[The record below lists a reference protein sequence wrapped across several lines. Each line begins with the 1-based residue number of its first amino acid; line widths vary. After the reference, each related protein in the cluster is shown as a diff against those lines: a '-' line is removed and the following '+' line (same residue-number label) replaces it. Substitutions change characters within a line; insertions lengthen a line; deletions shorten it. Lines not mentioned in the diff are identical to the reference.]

1 MLRLIAYILF
11 ALGLILQI
19 PSYYRKYKESR
30 DKLDLFELI
39 GLLLMLPFPTVMI
52 LDSFLRE

>member
-11 ALGLILQI
+11 VLGTILII
-19 PSYYRKYKESR
+19 PGTYKKYKESR

-39 GLLLMLPFPTVMI
+39 GLFLILPLPIVLI
-52 LDSFLRE
+52 LDRFIG

>member
-11 ALGLILQI
+11 DLGIILLI

-39 GLLLMLPFPTVMI
+39 GLFLMLPSLIVLIIDRFIT
-52 LDSFLRE
+52 

>member
-11 ALGLILQI
+11 ALGIILQI
-19 PSYYRKYKESR
+19 PSYFRKYKESR

-39 GLLLMLPFPTVMI
+39 CLILMLPFPIVMI
-52 LDSFLRE
+52 LDRFIG

>member
-11 ALGLILQI
+11 ALGIILQI

-30 DKLDLFELI
+30 DKIDLLELI
-39 GLLLMLPFPTVMI
+39 GLSLMLPFFIIMI
-52 LDSFLRE
+52 LDKVLF

>member
-11 ALGLILQI
+11 ALGIILQI
-19 PSYYRKYKESR
+19 PSYFRKYKESR

-39 GLLLMLPFPTVMI
+39 GLFLTLPIFIILI
-52 LDSFLRE
+52 LDRFIG